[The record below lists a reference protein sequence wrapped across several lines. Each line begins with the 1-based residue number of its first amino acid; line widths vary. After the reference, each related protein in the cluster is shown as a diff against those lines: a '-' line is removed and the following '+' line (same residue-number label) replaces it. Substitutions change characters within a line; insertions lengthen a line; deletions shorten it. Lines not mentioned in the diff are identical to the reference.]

1 MITSILAFVIM
12 ASALLFGAV
21 EIWSSAAVLTLVYTL
36 GLVWVL
42 KREYAAYRAPLH
54 TKLLIVTGFAFL
66 LYTVLQTIPL
76 PLVILQY
83 LSPGSYR
90 LREFYA
96 LGPAGPGTISLIPYR
111 SLLEVLKVAVAGSP
125 ASEPVPSIAAPFLN
139 VTVPVGALAAS
150 LSLTVAVN
158 VTDWPKTEG
167 FREDITV
174 VVVPG
179 MNSYAPISQCVP
191 CGRVTPRWSTPFTGH
206 AAQIESSPP
215 FIAGLPAT
223 SAIVCVGPP
232 LP

>member
-1 MITSILAFVIM
+1 MAVPPDRDATPNEVAPSENSTVPVGVPEPGGTAFTV
-12 ASALLFGAV
+12 AVKVTGCQFTDGSGAV
-21 EIWSSAAVLTLVYTL
+21 LNTVVVDALFTVWVKLPVLGSKPLLLVYSA
-36 GLVWVL
+36 VIEW
-42 KREYAAYRAPLH
+42 
-54 TKLLIVTGFAFL
+54 
-66 LYTVLQTIPL
+66 L
-76 PLVILQY
+76 PVV
-83 LSPGSYR
+83 R
-90 LREFYA
+90 V
-96 LGPAGPGTISLIPYR
+96 
-111 SLLEVLKVAVAGSP
+111 EVLKVAVAGSP